1 MFYAS
6 SVPCSC
12 RLVTQCVQVA
22 PACVSCSVSIS
33 LTFLQCVFL
42 ILRRVWLRV
51 CEWHQPVCQ
60 TILPLAMLCVSLW
73 QGHTFTSHFAQHQLL
88 VSDRQLLF
96 ATSPFWSNIFSL
108 NIFHCEKIVYCLCL
122 FLFWC
127 KFCNLLTRLV
137 GSIPMFSTC
146 SSMFNLYIFLLSIL
160 RNYISWE
167 RWRPI
172 VPKVYPIPSPHMMY
186 KSASGVRRIGGT
198 GGQKWALRVVFRVW
212 MKWIL
217 NIAAWCVTAVE
228 VRKRA
233 L

>member
-1 MFYAS
+1 MFLPAGDSVCAS
-6 SVPCSC
+6 GTSLCQLHCLHLFDFSPVCVSDSETSVTESV
-12 RLVTQCVQVA
+12 RVA
-22 PACVSCSVSIS
+22 PACVSDYSPTGNVVR
-33 LTFLQCVFL
+33 Q
-42 ILRRVWLRV
+42 
-51 CEWHQPVCQ
+51 
-60 TILPLAMLCVSLW
+60 PLA
-73 QGHTFTSHFAQHQLL
+73 GSHFYLTLCPASTSSFWPTTFICNIALLKQHFFFEYFPLWEDCFL
-88 VSDRQLLF
+88 
-96 ATSPFWSNIFSL
+96 
-108 NIFHCEKIVYCLCL
+108 CLCL

-228 VRKRA
+228 VRRRA